1 MYNPYYCEV
10 SFLYYAL
17 FRREEG
23 AHDALNTPHG
33 QCERGD
39 RDGQNF
45 AGSPTVRKY
54 LENLH
59 QIYHL
64 NNIL

>member
-39 RDGQNF
+39 RDVQNF
-45 AGSPTVRKY
+45 AGSPRA
-54 LENLH
+54 ENFWK
-59 QIYHL
+59 IC
-64 NNIL
+64 IRSTI